1 MYSGTLHDCIA
12 VVKHAKD
19 DFMQHVKAPRE
30 FIEGI
35 LGAYTKTMPDA
46 PGEYGDTRILEQAI
60 SCLEDFLD
68 RASRGQD
75 GILQLCGVNDEW
87 RAADGVCR
95 FMRDMMGMIEDI
107 LCYALSRDSDLAAA
121 YMEEELLY
129 QNYKF

>member
-1 MYSGTLHDCIA
+1 
-12 VVKHAKD
+12 
-19 DFMQHVKAPRE
+19 MQHVKVPHK

-35 LGAYTKTMPDA
+35 LDAYTKTMPDA
-46 PGEYGDTRILEQAI
+46 PGEYGDIKILEEAI
-60 SCLEDFLD
+60 SGLEDFLD

-87 RAADGVCR
+87 RAADGVCK

-107 LCYALSRDSDLAAA
+107 LCHALSGDSDLAVA

-129 QNYKF
+129 QNYEF